1 MPPTPK
7 LKPEDL
13 EKGLGKGFGKGGKW
27 GGKKMRFGEENPPS
41 GYR

>member
-13 EKGLGKGFGKGGKW
+13 EKGLGKGGKW
-27 GGKKMRFGEENPPS
+27 GVKKMRFGENPPS